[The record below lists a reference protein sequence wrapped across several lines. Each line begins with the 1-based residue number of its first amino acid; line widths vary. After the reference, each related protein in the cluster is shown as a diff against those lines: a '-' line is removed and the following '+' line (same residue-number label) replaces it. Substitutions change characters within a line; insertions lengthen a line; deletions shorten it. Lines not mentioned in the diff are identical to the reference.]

1 METYYPII
9 VEEYSARKDSCG
21 AGQFRGGC
29 GIKKVYRFLADGRIT
44 YQDDRHHTYPY
55 GVDGGKPGAASRKT
69 LVRANGEV
77 VEIPSKVRDVPV
89 FEGDRLIFETA
100 GAGGVGDPLERDSE
114 AVAKDVRWS
123 LISPEAAE
131 SLYGVVVAND
141 GSVSVEETGSKREEI
156 KDSRGESPGFDHGD
170 LPPLDEQRRVIAET
184 RRKFNEWLSGE
195 LGKARSSG
203 R

>member
-1 METYYPII
+1 
-9 VEEYSARKDSCG
+9 
-21 AGQFRGGC
+21 
-29 GIKKVYRFLADGRIT
+29 
-44 YQDDRHHTYPY
+44 
-55 GVDGGKPGAASRKT
+55 
-69 LVRANGEV
+69 V

-156 KDSRGESPGFDHGD
+156 RDSRGESPGFDHGD

-195 LGKARSSG
+195 LGKARSNG